1 METSAPK
8 EMEGALD
15 YLFSGECVSGSC
27 DLGVRGVFW
36 IQVVD
41 TSPRSSCGAS
51 VVWCGW
57 EMRLADPSGS
67 TRPLFR

>member
-15 YLFSGECVSGSC
+15 YLLSGECVPGSC
-27 DLGVRGVFW
+27 DLGIRGVFW

-41 TSPRSSCGAS
+41 SSSRSSCGAA